1 MKYLQKLTTLV
12 VFSHLHPIAIRRAK
26 GTHPP
31 LESVEEKY
39 LDIKKKKNLMTLLD
53 TNQVLGRSLLSL
65 VKNQLPI
72 NTVIF
77 FEYSLLKQAIEEDL
91 LNLLPWL
98 VAT

>member
-1 MKYLQKLTTLV
+1 
-12 VFSHLHPIAIRRAK
+12 
-26 GTHPP
+26 
-31 LESVEEKY
+31 
-39 LDIKKKKNLMTLLD
+39 MTLLD

-77 FEYSLLKQAIEEDL
+77 FEYNLLKQAIEKDL

-98 VAT
+98 VATWRREAELLVPGKWERLCSGAQWETDLRPE